1 MADLNGSING
11 PGEPNLAQMAKYT
24 IALQESFEKINDAL
38 SQHEAGFINE
48 KTALKMISDTVKKV
62 LKD

>member
-24 IALQESFEKINDAL
+24 IALQESFEKIFNPVEPDYSVVSIVIVSVL
-38 SQHEAGFINE
+38 LFY
-48 KTALKMISDTVKKV
+48 KLKSS
-62 LKD
+62 